1 MVVRAACRFCLA
13 ALLALGAFA
22 DKVPADCV
30 FTAATNAD
38 AGLLVGATVLLPEG
52 PRPGHGVHVRIN
64 GKVGAVAPFDDL
76 LAAYPDAAA
85 LDCRDAAVLSPGFV
99 NAHEH
104 PAYSYAFPHP
114 DRNPGYEHRDEWR
127 FGLNG
132 KPELTVPEPMTHV
145 SGGDPAATARLVA
158 MELRHLVGGATLL
171 AGPGGMPGV
180 IRNVGLQESAE
191 HLALY
196 DAEAD
201 MDTFPFSFRAL
212 EELAPT
218 CAAGQPM
225 ELGTTI
231 DGTPA
236 YAAHVAHVG
245 EGRASNC
252 VARQEVARFL
262 ELARQGDR
270 RYSLVHGVATSAS
283 DFEAMREHDVTLVW
297 SPRSNF
303 SLYGETVDI
312 GAALDSGVRMALA
325 TDWSPSGSFTMKE
338 EATCAR
344 RAAAKAGVALPWR
357 TLWRMATLHGAY
369 ALGLEARFGAILAG
383 APADMV
389 LLRSASAD
397 PYQDVFEAPDHD
409 ILASWIGGEVV
420 LAAAALEGIAPASS
434 CVALAGLESRV
445 CGILGPLGL
454 TPSRFAQLTADSVP
468 LNDMTRQAPCD
479 PDA

>member
-1 MVVRAACRFCLA
+1 MVLRAACRFCLA
-13 ALLALGAFA
+13 TLFAFGALA
-22 DKVPADCV
+22 DEMPAECV
-30 FTAATNAD
+30 FTAATDAD

-52 PRPGHGVHVRIN
+52 PRRGHGVHVRIN
-64 GKVGAVAPFDDL
+64 GKVGAVAPFDNL
-76 LAAYPDAAA
+76 LATYPDAGV

-114 DRNPGYEHRDEWR
+114 DRNAGYEHRDEWR

-145 SGGDPAATARLVA
+145 RGGDPAATARLVA
-158 MELRHLVGGATLL
+158 MELRHLIGGATML

-180 IRNVGLQESAE
+180 IRNVGLQETAE

-218 CAAGQPM
+218 CTVGEPIELAA
-225 ELGTTI
+225 TI

-236 YAAHVAHVG
+236 YAAYVAHVG

-262 ELARQGDR
+262 ALARQGDR
-270 RYSLVHGVATSAS
+270 RYSLVHGVATGVS
-283 DFEAMREHDVTLVW
+283 DFEVMRQHDVTLVW
-297 SPRSNF
+297 SPRSNL

-312 GAALDSGVRMALA
+312 AAALDSGVRIALA

-338 EATCAR
+338 EAKCAR
-344 RAAAKAGVALPWR
+344 RVATRADVALPWR

-369 ALGLEARFGAILAG
+369 ALGLEARFGAIVVG
-383 APADMV
+383 TPADMV
-389 LLRSASAD
+389 LVRSATVD
-397 PYQDVFEAPDHD
+397 PHRDVFEATAQST
-409 ILASWIGGEVV
+409 LAAWIGGEAT
-420 LAAAALEGIAPASS
+420 LTAATLEGLAPAGA
-434 CVALAGLESRV
+434 CLALAGLAPRV
-445 CGILGPLGL
+445 CGVLAPLGL

-479 PDA
+479 PQP